1 MGSWARLA
9 NPSAV
14 GSALLTVFLGLAASA
29 SATTVEQAE
38 PPPEQA
44 SAPSANDLAPTSEIP
59 WNPDRPVPSHETWE
73 QVLNAPLTVVSIPFR
88 LVGALTGRSLLT
100 IQERR
105 LVPKLQEVL
114 SFQAPWGIG
123 LGPAD
128 LGERT
133 GFGGTVWI
141 VPRPLQGIL
150 RARLEGSTRHY
161 NRGRVELGSA
171 AWFVSYTHDWRPQ
184 EPFFGF
190 GMEAREAD
198 VSDFSLRTRRAELRA
213 RLRRAEP
220 VRTEFEAWVGERRA
234 VVRRGRE
241 PDRASLEQ
249 VFPQVADAVF
259 DVNEDHPYAGAGLT
273 LDARRGR
280 PHWTHGW
287 RLAGTAEY
295 FGHPPGGHGLL
306 FPGRAASPAF
316 SRATLEAL
324 TGFSFMRDPR
334 SIRVSARIVDTHAI
348 RGNEPVPLHDL
359 PVLGGAEGLSG
370 FEPGR
375 FRGAD
380 LVSARLG
387 YVFPLAEHAELEFS
401 VERGGVFD
409 DVWQG
414 ARLDRM
420 RDSYGISYR
429 LRTDV
434 APVGAVGVDWSHEG
448 ARVRFVM
455 GRVE

>member
-1 MGSWARLA
+1 
-9 NPSAV
+9 
-14 GSALLTVFLGLAASA
+14 
-29 SATTVEQAE
+29 
-38 PPPEQA
+38 
-44 SAPSANDLAPTSEIP
+44 
-59 WNPDRPVPSHETWE
+59 
-73 QVLNAPLTVVSIPFR
+73 
-88 LVGALTGRSLLT
+88 
-100 IQERR
+100 
-105 LVPKLQEVL
+105 
-114 SFQAPWGIG
+114 
-123 LGPAD
+123 
-128 LGERT
+128 
-133 GFGGTVWI
+133 
-141 VPRPLQGIL
+141 
-150 RARLEGSTRHY
+150 
-161 NRGRVELGSA
+161 
-171 AWFVSYTHDWRPQ
+171 
-184 EPFFGF
+184 
-190 GMEAREAD
+190 
-198 VSDFSLRTRRAELRA
+198 
-213 RLRRAEP
+213 
-220 VRTEFEAWVGERRA
+220 
-234 VVRRGRE
+234 VRRGRE

-273 LDARRGR
+273 LDARTGR

-287 RLAGTAEY
+287 RLAGSAEY

-334 SIRVSARIVDTHAI
+334 SIRVSARLVDTHAV
-348 RGNEPVPLHDL
+348 RGSEPTPLHDL

-409 DVWQG
+409 DVWRG

-448 ARVRFVM
+448 ARVRFAM